1 MSPPPSLD
9 EGETI
14 QLELVNK
21 IAFTIHDYVKG
32 GKGGFH
38 PRGDI
43 VLPHSVIISL
53 PTSEIY
59 LIIGDC
65 MNLSPIGD
73 IFDLPLFG
81 MTCGDGTLVDHIRG
95 FIVTSPGG
103 AILYIYF
110 PLDEQGF
117 GITNLRYH
125 RNGLIAPHLI

>member
-1 MSPPPSLD
+1 
-9 EGETI
+9 
-14 QLELVNK
+14 
-21 IAFTIHDYVKG
+21 
-32 GKGGFH
+32 
-38 PRGDI
+38 
-43 VLPHSVIISL
+43 
-53 PTSEIY
+53 
-59 LIIGDC
+59 

-73 IFDLPLFG
+73 RFDPPLFG

-110 PLDEQGF
+110 PPDEQGF